1 MSKMAIDAN
10 AKPIQVLRP
19 TTTDTV
25 NVSGSALT
33 SSAISA
39 NVRVARIITT
49 APVFYSVTGTATT
62 SSAYLPSETIEYIHV
77 YEGDTISFITSGST
91 GVAYVT
97 EMV

>member
-19 TTTDTV
+19 TTTATV
-25 NVSGSALT
+25 NVSGSAAS

-39 NVRVARIITT
+39 NARVVRIVTT

-62 SSAYLPSETIEYIHV
+62 SDAYLPSESIEYIHV

>member
-19 TTTDTV
+19 TTTYTV
-25 NVSGSALT
+25 NVSGSAAA

-49 APVFYSVTGTATT
+49 APVYYSVTGTATT

-77 YEGDTISFITSGST
+77 YEGDTVSFITDGST

>member
-19 TTTDTV
+19 TTTATV
-25 NVSGSALT
+25 SVSSGAAA

-39 NVRVARIITT
+39 NARVARIVVDT
-49 APVFYSVTGTATT
+49 PVFYSVTGTATT
-62 SSAYLPSETIEYIHV
+62 SSAYLPAETVEFIHV
-77 YEGDTISFITSGST
+77 YEGDTVSFITSGTT
-91 GVAYVT
+91 GTAYVT

>member
-19 TTTDTV
+19 TDTYTV
-25 NVSGSALT
+25 SVSGAAAS
-33 SSAISA
+33 SSAITA
-39 NVRVARIITT
+39 NARVARIIAT
-49 APVFYSVTGTATT
+49 APVFYSVSGTATT
-62 SSAYLPSETIEYIHV
+62 TSAYLPAEAIEYIHV